1 MKLKAVFALL
11 AITANFFLVNLMTLN
26 VSHHALFQHHDHIC
40 CDFESVPM
48 SHPEFTLPQFT
59 FPALALPTFT
69 AILCAL
75 VILYIYPS
83 LKGISF
89 FDFSKK
95 YFQEIRLLE

>member
-1 MKLKAVFALL
+1 MKFKAVFALL
-11 AITANFFLVNLMTLN
+11 AITANFFLAGVMTLN
-26 VSHHALFQHHDHIC
+26 VSHHALFQHHDHEC

-48 SHPEFTLPQFT
+48 GNPELTLPQFT
-59 FPALALPTFT
+59 IPTLALPTFT
-69 AILCAL
+69 AILWTL
-75 VILYIYPS
+75 VILYIYPN